1 MLIEMAFNFPEAWNV
16 ARGYLMIWADVVH
29 FLSCHGCPS
38 ATSPSRYL
46 KSRWWLE
53 QTQSTYAGELQACA
67 RTCSK
72 RIGKRIGKSSIT
84 PIEKL
89 NLSCLEIQM
98 PSIQVHKKGWWV
110 GKLFPCGWYSP
121 RAFGVLRWRP
131 VWSHGAINNP
141 TSAARLVIP
150 NKLDL
155 RVSPSLY
162 LS

>member
-89 NLSCLEIQM
+89 NLSCLEMQM

-110 GKLFPCGWYSP
+110 GQLFPFPPPGRPSKKKIPSWTP
-121 RAFGVLRWRP
+121 KNLEKNPKFGV
-131 VWSHGAINNP
+131 GE
-141 TSAARLVIP
+141 RLEAF
-150 NKLDL
+150 
-155 RVSPSLY
+155 Y
-162 LS
+162 M